1 MWFGT
6 PPQGWIRWDP
16 RRIASAGGAGS
27 GAVRPAWHLLDSAR
41 PASRPVRCLPED
53 RPIDLNALV
62 APYVGAIVVGLVVVV
77 LLLLLIVVV
86 QARRQS
92 RLRRRLDGLM
102 RGPEGRSIEAILDA
116 HLDKVL
122 AVARELDELSA
133 RSAVLEAD
141 SRRAVQRI
149 GLVRFNPFEET
160 GGNQSF
166 ALALT
171 DKNGDGFVVS
181 SLHART
187 GTRLYAKAIVAGRSD
202 SALSAEEAEA
212 LRIAPSAPAGRGG
225 GGSERARASV

>member
-1 MWFGT
+1 MEPAEDSIG
-6 PPQGWIRWDP
+6 RDP
-16 RRIASAGGAGS
+16 GSRRVAPARLGA
-27 GAVRPAWHLLDSAR
+27 AEQ
-41 PASRPVRCLPED
+41 PASDACGED

-62 APYVGAIVVGLVVVV
+62 APYLGAIVVGLVVVV
-77 LLLLLIVVV
+77 LLLLVIVAV

-92 RLRRRLDGLM
+92 RLRRRLDGVT
-102 RGPEGRSIEAILDA
+102 RGAEGRSLEAILDA

-133 RSAVLEAD
+133 RSAVLEAEA
-141 SRRAVQRI
+141 RRAVQRI

-171 DKNGDGFVVS
+171 DRNGDGFVVS

-187 GTRLYAKAIVAGRSD
+187 GTRLYAKAIVAGKSN

-212 LRIAPSAPAGRGG
+212 LRVALTQPPSGG
-225 GGSERARASV
+225 AARSRVSV